1 MRQGRDG
8 ATGTAQPGVGGEHRS
23 VAGISGTPGARRSA
37 DDQGEAQRIAGKVS
51 HGATGINDAS
61 GVNPKRRRA
70 SREPRIRGRAT
81 GESTPGKPA
90 EGSRHGE

>member
-61 GVNPKRRRA
+61 GVRTKAAPAVGTAYRAASKFGKSSLATAARR
-70 SREPRIRGRAT
+70 SRRGD
-81 GESTPGKPA
+81 
-90 EGSRHGE
+90 